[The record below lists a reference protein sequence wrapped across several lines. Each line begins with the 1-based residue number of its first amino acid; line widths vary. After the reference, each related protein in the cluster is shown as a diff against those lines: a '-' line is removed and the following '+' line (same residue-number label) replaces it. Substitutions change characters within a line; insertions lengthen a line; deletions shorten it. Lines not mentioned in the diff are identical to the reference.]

1 MPGQGAHRGDN
12 ISAARKILSTL
23 PDVESD
29 EGSSSGLDA
38 LSDSGEDDPDLVSR
52 PVCRPAGPGHRD
64 GAAHAPQ
71 EVPRTAAL
79 NSPGSGPISPAS
91 HPRVS

>member
-23 PDVESD
+23 PDVGSD
-29 EGSSSGLDA
+29 EGSSGA
-38 LSDSGEDDPDLVSR
+38 PSDTGEDDPDLVSR

-64 GAAHAPQ
+64 GAASEHQ